1 MKEMAPEPAGAQEQV
16 MAPKRVEAMRIRP
29 RLPRKLRRAGLPL
42 SPMQSENCSSAQRAV
57 SFPGPCDTPRMVS
70 AVSSRRHHLLIIEA
84 VPARSRRL
92 ETCIETGADAFRPE
106 PWTYAP
112 APRPIRSTGL
122 GCSMRGFHASVR
134 QTDGHDLATPEGLRL
149 SMRFLLETATIRT
162 TSLGIRRTLRNRAQN
177 FFESR

>member
-70 AVSSRRHHLLIIEA
+70 ADSSRRHRLLIIEA

-92 ETCIETGADAFRPE
+92 ETCDKTGADVFRPK
-106 PWTYAP
+106 PWTCTP
-112 APRPIRSTGL
+112 APRPRILDRAFGYLS
-122 GCSMRGFHASVR
+122 RGFHASVR
-134 QTDGHDLATPEGLRL
+134 HTDGRDGATTDPLRY
-149 SMRFLLETATIRT
+149 SIRFLLQGQPVRW
-162 TSLGIRRTLRNRAQN
+162 GVH
-177 FFESR
+177 